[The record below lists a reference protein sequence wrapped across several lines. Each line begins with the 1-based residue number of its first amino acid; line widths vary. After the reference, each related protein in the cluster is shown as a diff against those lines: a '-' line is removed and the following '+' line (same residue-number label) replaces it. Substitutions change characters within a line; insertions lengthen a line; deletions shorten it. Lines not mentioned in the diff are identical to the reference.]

1 MKGRTMTGTT
11 PSTQP
16 GRRRVIAAAAT
27 TPILLG
33 AAMAGPLATAQAHGA
48 ASASAP
54 TARPTVVLVHGAF
67 ADASGW
73 SDVVRMLRA
82 AGYPVLAPANPLR
95 GLTADADYI
104 RSVLATVA
112 GPVILVGH
120 SYGGAVIT
128 NAARGAGNVTALV
141 YVAAFVPD
149 QGNSVATSYDPQTH
163 PGSLLTPE
171 ALVVRPVANPVAPG
185 GQDADLYIRSEL
197 FRAIFAGDQ
206 SRDTADV
213 MAATQRPLSAFAFTE
228 ASGEPA
234 WRHTASWALVTLDD
248 RAISPGGQRFMAERA
263 GAMVRTVRSAHD
275 VMVSHPKA
283 VVAVIREAVAAVG

>member
-1 MKGRTMTGTT
+1 MTGTT
-11 PSTQP
+11 PRTQP
-16 GRRRVIAAAAT
+16 GRRRVIAAAVT

-33 AAMAGPLATAQAHGA
+33 AAMAGPFATAQPHG
-48 ASASAP
+48 SASAP
-54 TARPTVVLVHGAF
+54 APTALPTVVLVHGAF

-73 SDVVRMLRA
+73 SEVVRMLRA

-112 GPVILVGH
+112 GQVILVGH

-149 QGNSVATSYDPQTH
+149 QGTSVATSYDPQTY

-213 MAATQRPLSAFAFTE
+213 MATTQRPLSAFAFTE

-234 WRHTASWALVTLDD
+234 WNHTPSWALVTLDD

-263 GAMVRTVRSAHD
+263 GATVRTVRSAHD

-283 VVAVIREAVAAVG
+283 VVAVIREAVTAVG